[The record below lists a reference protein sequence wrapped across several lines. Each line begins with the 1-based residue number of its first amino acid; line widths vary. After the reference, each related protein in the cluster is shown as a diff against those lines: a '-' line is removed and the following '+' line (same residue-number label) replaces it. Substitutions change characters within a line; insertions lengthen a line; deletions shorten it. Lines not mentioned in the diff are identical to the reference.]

1 MNTGITT
8 RIEQAIEWSGR
19 ALAWLSLA
27 MVLLTFTVVLLR
39 YAFGIG
45 WIAMQESV
53 MWMHGILFMLGLAY
67 ALKHD
72 AHVRVDIVYR
82 RLDERGRAWVDLL
95 GTLFLLLPV
104 SAFIVWSSWRY
115 VGNAWAIGE
124 SSREAGGLPGLYLL
138 KTVIP
143 VSAVLLAVQGVAV
156 VLRAVEVLKNR
167 ESQIRSYNNSE
178 LP

>member
-1 MNTGITT
+1 MSTAIAT
-8 RIEQAIEWSGR
+8 RIEQVIEWTGR
-19 ALAWLSLA
+19 ALAWLSLT
-27 MVLLTFTVVLLR
+27 MVLVTFTVVLLR

-53 MWMHGILFMLGLAY
+53 MWMHGVLFMLGLAY

-82 RLDERGRAWVDLL
+82 RLDARGRAWIDLL

-143 VSAVLLAVQGVAV
+143 VSAVLLAVQGVAI
-156 VLRAVEVLKNR
+156 VLNSLE
-167 ESQIRSYNNSE
+167 QIRSHKGAD
-178 LP
+178 